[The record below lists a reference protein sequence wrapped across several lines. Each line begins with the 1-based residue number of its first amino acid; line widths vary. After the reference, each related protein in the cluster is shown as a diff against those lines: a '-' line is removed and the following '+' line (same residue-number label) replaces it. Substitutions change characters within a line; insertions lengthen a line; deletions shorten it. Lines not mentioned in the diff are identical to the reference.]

1 MHDRERP
8 PESTSN
14 MKRLLGHLK
23 NLPLKKLIAE
33 QLGMS
38 DVLQSM
44 SATYREGFL
53 SDVARL

>member
-1 MHDRERP
+1 MHDRDRP
-8 PESTSN
+8 PEATTN
-14 MKRLLGHLK
+14 MRKLLEHLK

-38 DVLQSM
+38 DVLQSL
-44 SATYREGFL
+44 SATYKEGFL